1 MTRLE
6 LILSAVLAL
15 SIVLNVGLLIYVRG
29 AIVRLLSIS
38 EELGDLQQMIN
49 SFAIHAKSVYELE
62 MFYGDETLSHLL
74 EHAVSFNE
82 QLETFEYIYSL
93 TEMEDTTPQ
102 ETTLDDEPEHTE
114 AEHTEEEA

>member
-6 LILSAVLAL
+6 IILSAVLVFSAL
-15 SIVLNVGLLIYVRG
+15 MNIGLIFYVRG

-38 EELGDLQQMIN
+38 EEIGDLQQMIN
-49 SFAIHAKSVYELE
+49 SFANHMKSVYELE

-82 QLETFEYIYSL
+82 QIETFEYIYSL
-93 TEMEDTTPQ
+93 TEAEKKAPEVPEGTQLNDDTEDT
-102 ETTLDDEPEHTE
+102 DDEET
-114 AEHTEEEA
+114 